1 VPTINNFK
9 YTAKRKEFMMTKQE
23 LLKHIHEIIWRHDDI
38 MEQDTLL
45 ELQDLIDSEIIGET
59 KKETMKIEQLNNGFI
74 NDIKIL
80 LN

>member
-1 VPTINNFK
+1 
-9 YTAKRKEFMMTKQE
+9 MMTKQE

>member
-1 VPTINNFK
+1 
-9 YTAKRKEFMMTKQE
+9 MMTKQE

-59 KKETMKIEQLNNGFI
+59 KKGTMKIEQLNNGFI